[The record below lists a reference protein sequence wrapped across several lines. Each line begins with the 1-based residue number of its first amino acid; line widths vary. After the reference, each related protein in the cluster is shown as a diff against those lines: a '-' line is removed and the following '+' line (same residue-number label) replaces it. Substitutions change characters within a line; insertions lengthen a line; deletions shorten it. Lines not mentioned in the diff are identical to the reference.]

1 MAWGNLCF
9 LIPLPSTLPIPLSS
23 YQFHFLSSPPL
34 PVPFSF
40 LFMWV
45 FETCQRQSPTPSGHL
60 FRVELFQKPWVN
72 CFFPWSLPS
81 FPLVFIC
88 LRIPR
93 KLWIWHR
100 CSTVKMNYTLT
111 VKGGSRLN
119 IYIYIPDTVPNADIL
134 AGKDILLN
142 SPLAIIIFILT
153 WAPYPFCQSSYSQV
167 LLFFVFILSVYKI
180 LILTLPV
187 LLG

>member
-1 MAWGNLCF
+1 MAWGNLYF

-23 YQFHFLSSPPL
+23 YQFHFLSFPPL

-60 FRVELFQKPWVN
+60 FRVELFQKPWVSYV
-72 CFFPWSLPS
+72 FFPWSLPS

-100 CSTVKMNYTLT
+100 CSTVRMNYTLT

-119 IYIYIPDTVPNADIL
+119 IYIY
-134 AGKDILLN
+134 
-142 SPLAIIIFILT
+142 T
-153 WAPYPFCQSSYSQV
+153 WHHPKRKHFSRQRHPSKFSTGYYYFHFNLSSLS
-167 LLFFVFILSVYKI
+167 FLSVI
-180 LILTLPV
+180 L
-187 LLG
+187 